1 MENNQKGVS
10 TSGDDIGDASTSLFP
25 KGLLKAPVLIGIS
38 VLLRLLISYTAL
50 LPSKLEYRVEL
61 TNSLLGLP
69 YSIRFISDRQHG

>member
-10 TSGDDIGDASTSLFP
+10 TSGDDVGDASTCLFP